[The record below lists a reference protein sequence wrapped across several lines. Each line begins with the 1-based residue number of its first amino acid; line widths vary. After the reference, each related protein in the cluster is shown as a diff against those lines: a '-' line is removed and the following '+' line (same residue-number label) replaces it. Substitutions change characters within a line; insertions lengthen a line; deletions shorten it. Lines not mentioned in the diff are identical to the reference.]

1 MNATYRGVLWILS
14 AILLGGCGATGVQ
27 NQPTATPTASFSLG
41 VEKAP
46 PSPPKAVT
54 VIGRNWVGML
64 EVMQR
69 FSDLGC
75 AGGRAG
81 ESCSLNRRELGRLA
95 GIMQTDLDA
104 AAPGVGEVSRLAE
117 KTASRLAAVAVLAED
132 DSAPA
137 SSLDMELTL
146 LKKDLD
152 SWRPYLEAERQVP
165 ADNR

>member
-14 AILLGGCGATGVQ
+14 TILLGGCGATGLQ

-46 PSPPKAVT
+46 PRPPKAIT

-69 FSDLGC
+69 FNDQGC
-75 AGGRAG
+75 ADGRPG
-81 ESCSLNRRELGRLA
+81 ESCSLDRRELGRLA
-95 GIMQTDLDA
+95 GIMQTELDA
-104 AAPGVGEVSRLAE
+104 AAPGVGEVSKLAE
-117 KTASRLAAVAVLAED
+117 KTASRLAAVAVLAD
-132 DSAPA
+132 DSYPA
-137 SSLDMELTL
+137 SSLYMELTL